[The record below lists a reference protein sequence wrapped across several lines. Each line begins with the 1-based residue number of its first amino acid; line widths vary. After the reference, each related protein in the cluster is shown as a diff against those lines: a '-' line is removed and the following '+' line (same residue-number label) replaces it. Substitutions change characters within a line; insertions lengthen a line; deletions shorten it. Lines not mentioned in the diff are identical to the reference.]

1 MKILHCC
8 LAAFYIDDFGYQEN
22 IFPREHKRLGHEVEV
37 LASTETYGSDLILS
51 YKAPSRYMSS
61 DGYWV
66 TRVAYVPWLPKALSR
81 KLRLYRG
88 IAQCLERF
96 KPDLIFLHDLQ
107 FLSIFAVLRY
117 CRKYKVRLYVDTHTD
132 EVNSGRSLASK
143 WVLHRIIYRLCARAV
158 DKVALKFW
166 ATLPLRATFLSR
178 NYGIAPQRISL
189 LPFGADDG
197 RLASQDRAT
206 VRASMRRALEI
217 DDDEFVFVFGGKI
230 DARKNAITLLR
241 AFAALKS
248 KAPELRL
255 RLVVFG
261 NPVPA
266 MEEHFRASVAQEG
279 VTHVKWIAADSIFKV
294 FWAADFGIF
303 PGTHS
308 VLWEEAAGL
317 GLPLAVKRWEGITHL
332 DCGGNC
338 LLLERSDEAE
348 ILQVMERVATDRAF
362 YRSMTEVA
370 MGKAAREF
378 SYRAIAARAIDAIT

>member
-1 MKILHCC
+1 LKILHCC

-22 IFPREHKRLGHEVEV
+22 ILPREHKRLGHEVEV
-37 LASTETYGSDLILS
+37 LASTETYDANLTLS
-51 YKAPSRYMSS
+51 YKEASRYLSS

-66 TRVAYVPWLPKALSR
+66 TRVAYVPWLPKALAR
-81 KLRLYRG
+81 KLRLYRD
-88 IAQCLERF
+88 IVQCLARF
-96 KPDLIFLHDLQ
+96 RPEVIFLHDLQ
-107 FLSIFAVLRY
+107 FLSIFAILRH
-117 CRKYKVRLYVDTHTD
+117 CRKHKVCLYVDTHTD

-143 WVLHRIIYRLCARAV
+143 WILHRIVYRLCARAA
-158 DKVALKFW
+158 DKVAVRFW

-197 RLASQDRAT
+197 RIGAQDRT
-206 VRASMRRALEI
+206 SVRASTRRSLGI

-230 DARKNAITLLR
+230 DARKNAIRLLR
-241 AFAALKS
+241 AFAALKA
-248 KAPELRL
+248 KAPGLRV

-261 NPVPA
+261 MPVPA
-266 MEEHFRASVAQEG
+266 MEAEFRACVVQEG
-279 VTHVKWIAADSIFKV
+279 VKHIEWIAAESLFKV
-294 FWAADFGIF
+294 FWAADFAIF

-338 LLLERSDEAE
+338 RFLERSDEAE
-348 ILQVMERVATDRAF
+348 LLEVMQRIATDRALHAT
-362 YRSMTEVA
+362 MTEVA
-370 MGKAAREF
+370 MGKATREF
-378 SYRAIAARAIDAIT
+378 SYSAIAARAIDADA

>member
-37 LASTETYGSDLILS
+37 LASTETYDANLTLS
-51 YKAPSRYMSS
+51 YKEPSRYLSS

-66 TRVAYVPWLPKALSR
+66 TRVAYVPWLPKAVAR
-81 KLRLYRG
+81 KLRIYRDV
-88 IAQCLERF
+88 AHCLARF
-96 KPDLIFLHDLQ
+96 RPEVIFLHDLQ
-107 FLSIFAVLRY
+107 FLGIFAILRHS
-117 CRKYKVRLYVDTHTD
+117 RKHNVRLYVDTHTD

-143 WVLHRIIYRLCARAV
+143 WILHRIVYRLCARAA
-158 DKVALKFW
+158 DKVAVKFW

-178 NYGIAPQRISL
+178 NYGIPPQRISL

-197 RLASQDRAT
+197 RIGAQDRAV
-206 VRASMRRALEI
+206 VRRSMRRSHGI
-217 DDDEFVFVFGGKI
+217 DDEEFVFVFGGKI
-230 DARKNAITLLR
+230 DARKNAIRLLR
-241 AFAALKS
+241 AFATLRK
-248 KAPELRL
+248 KAPELRV
-255 RLVVFG
+255 RLIVFG
-261 NPVPA
+261 MPVPA
-266 MEEHFRASVAQEG
+266 MEAEFRASIIQEG
-279 VTHVKWIAADSIFKV
+279 VTHIEWIAAQSLYQV
-294 FWAADFGIF
+294 FWAADFAIF

-348 ILQVMERVATDRAF
+348 LVEVMERIATDRGL
-362 YRSMTEVA
+362 YSTMTEVA

-378 SYRAIAARAIDAIT
+378 SYSAIAARSIDAEA